1 MVNEKNKYGNGTF
14 MGYSKL
20 PPFSF
25 PLVQG
30 FNFSLSSHTKGG
42 RISTSLGVYVFMML
56 IDCSSEGIYKVMP
69 LWWVVYIVFVM
80 CSSNLAA
87 IEFLRCK
94 VLPLGFR
101 RHDLMDMGAAN
112 PAKAPN

>member
-1 MVNEKNKYGNGTF
+1 M
-14 MGYSKL
+14 
-20 PPFSF
+20 
-25 PLVQG
+25 
-30 FNFSLSSHTKGG
+30 
-42 RISTSLGVYVFMML
+42 
-56 IDCSSEGIYKVMP
+56 
-69 LWWVVYIVFVM
+69 FVM

-101 RHDLMDMGAAN
+101 RHDLMDMGATGATN